1 MAKKMTNDFFEELK
15 VSMIEGLEHARGDRS
30 DLRVITLPRPPKK
43 LSSTEIVKIRSRA
56 KLSQSVF
63 ARYLNVSIKTVQAWE
78 QGSRNPSDA
87 ALKLL
92 SIARDNPQVIFEQ

>member
-1 MAKKMTNDFFEELK
+1 MTNEFFEELK
-15 VSMIEGLEHARGDRS
+15 GSMLEGLEHARGHRS
-30 DLRVITLPRPPKK
+30 DLRVTTLPRPPKK
-43 LSSTEIVKIRSRA
+43 LSSVEIAKIRSQA

-78 QGSRNPSDA
+78 QGSRTPSDA

-92 SIARDNPQVIFEQ
+92 SIARDNPQIIFEQ

>member
-1 MAKKMTNDFFEELK
+1 MANEFFEELK
-15 VSMIEGLEHARGDRS
+15 ESMLEGLEHARGNRT
-30 DLRVITLPRPPKK
+30 DLRLTTLPRPPKK
-43 LSSTEIVKIRSRA
+43 LSSLEIAKIRSQA

-78 QGSRNPSDA
+78 QGLRTPSDA

-92 SIARDNPQVIFEQ
+92 SIARDNPQVIFER

>member
-1 MAKKMTNDFFEELK
+1 MANEFFEELK
-15 VSMIEGLEHARGDRS
+15 ESMLEGLEHARGNRNE
-30 DLRVITLPRPPKK
+30 LRLTTLPRPPKK
-43 LSSTEIVKIRSRA
+43 ISSAEIAKIRAQA

-78 QGSRNPSDA
+78 QGSRTPSDA

-92 SIARDNPQVIFEQ
+92 SIARDNPQIIFER

>member
-1 MAKKMTNDFFEELK
+1 MANKFFEELK
-15 VSMIEGLEHARGDRS
+15 QSMIEGLEHAHGKRS
-30 DLRVITLPRPPKK
+30 DLRVTTLPRPPKK
-43 LSSTEIVKIRSRA
+43 LSNMEIATIRSKA

-78 QGSRNPSDA
+78 QGSRTPSDA

-92 SIARDNPQVIFEQ
+92 SIARDNPQIIFNS